1 MALPIF
7 WWTSVLVKL
16 DRLCLTETKAV
27 RSGLALSRFLG
38 LLSLL
43 RLSVADVGEA
53 ELDDDLAQ
61 ARRWLGQDA

>member
-1 MALPIF
+1 M
-7 WWTSVLVKL
+7 
-16 DRLCLTETKAV
+16 
-27 RSGLALSRFLG
+27 ALSRFLG